1 MIDLARY
8 RELAARTEPS
18 ELSGVVL
25 RVVGLA
31 LVASGPAVPVG
42 ETCWVVGA
50 DGSRRVAVVT
60 GFREGEVQLQTI
72 GHLDGVRPGDRVVAR
87 GLPLDVPAGPGL
99 IGRVIDGVGEPIDG
113 RGPLAGSSRRPIHAD
128 PPPPIGRAPIAEV
141 LETGIRAIDGLFTIG
156 RGQRMGIFAG
166 SGVGKSTL
174 LGEMA
179 KHAQADVNVI
189 ALVGERG
196 REVGEFIEKV
206 LGPEGMARSV
216 VVVATSDRP
225 AVERLSAAY
234 AATAIAEHFRDAGLD
249 VLLMMD
255 SVTRLCQ
262 AQREIGLA
270 AGEPP
275 VTRGYPPSAF
285 AILPRLLER
294 AGTGAPIAGGRAGTI
309 TALYTVLI
317 DGDDEND
324 PIGDNVRAILDGH
337 LFLSRRL
344 AGRAIYPAIDPTL
357 SVSRLLVDLASPDD
371 YRLAMQAR
379 ELWSEFER
387 VRDLVEVGA
396 YRAGAD
402 PRIDHAIAAQP
413 RLVDF
418 LRQGLGEHS
427 PRSEAVARLR
437 AATAAPPP
445 AAPVPAAPR
454 GMREAT

>member
-1 MIDLARY
+1 MIALDRFFSRVDRA
-8 RELAARTEPS
+8 ELIQV
-18 ELSGVVL
+18 SGVVL

-31 LVASGPAVPVG
+31 VVASGPAVPVG
-42 ETCWVVGA
+42 DTCRIRLG
-50 DGSRRVAVVT
+50 DGSERLALVT
-60 GFREGEVQLQTI
+60 GFREGEVILQPI
-72 GHLDGVRPGDRVVAR
+72 GHLDGIRPGDVVLACHR
-87 GLPLDVPAGPGL
+87 PLDVPVGPGL
-99 IGRVIDGVGEPIDG
+99 IGRIVDGVGNPLDGKGPILGD
-113 RGPLAGSSRRPIHAD
+113 ARRPTAGE
-128 PPPPIGRAPIAEV
+128 PPSPLTRTPIERII
-141 LETGIRAIDGLFTIG
+141 ETGLRSIDTLFTIG
-156 RGQRMGIFAG
+156 FGQRMGIFAG

-179 KHAQADVNVI
+179 KHARADVNVI

-196 REVGEFIEKV
+196 REVGEFITKV

-225 AVERLSAAY
+225 GIERLSAAY
-234 AATAIAEHFRDAGLD
+234 AATAIAESFRDSGLD

-294 AGTGAPIAGGRAGTI
+294 AGTGPYVPAAGKAGSI
-309 TALYTVLI
+309 TAFYTVLI

-324 PIGDNVRAILDGH
+324 PVGDNVRAILDGH
-337 LFLSRRL
+337 LFLSRRM
-344 AGRAIYPAIDPTL
+344 AGQAIYPAIDPTL
-357 SVSRLLVDLASPDD
+357 SVSRLLIDLVPPAD
-371 YRLAMQAR
+371 YKLALQAR
-379 ELWSEFER
+379 ELWSEYER

-402 PRIDHAIAAQP
+402 PRVDHAIATFP
-413 RLVDF
+413 RLTAF
-418 LRQGLGEHS
+418 MRQDIGEVATRTASLAGLAKAIG
-427 PRSEAVARLR
+427 AG
-437 AATAAPPP
+437 T
-445 AAPVPAAPR
+445 
-454 GMREAT
+454 

>member
-1 MIDLARY
+1 VIDLARY
-8 RELAARTEPS
+8 RSLAEAADPTEA
-18 ELSGVVL
+18 SGVVL

-50 DGSRRVAVVT
+50 DRRQRIAVVT
-60 GFREGEVQLQTI
+60 GFREGEVMLQTI

-87 GLPLDVPAGPGL
+87 RRRLDVPVGPGL
-99 IGRVIDGVGEPIDG
+99 VGRVVNGVGEPIDG
-113 RGPLAGSSRRPIHAD
+113 LGPLAGTARRGIHAD
-128 PPPPIGRAPIAEV
+128 PPPPIGRAPIARI
-141 LETGIRAIDGLFTIG
+141 LETGLRAIDAIFTIG
-156 RGQRMGIFAG
+156 HGQRMGIFAG

-179 KHAQADVNVI
+179 KHARADVNVI

-196 REVGEFIEKV
+196 REVGEFIDKI
-206 LGPEGMARSV
+206 LGPEGLARSV

-234 AATAIAEHFRDAGLD
+234 AATAIAESFRDSGLD

-255 SVTRLCQ
+255 SITRLCQ

-285 AILPRLLER
+285 ALLPRLLER
-294 AGTGAPIAGGRAGTI
+294 AGTGAPGPDGKAGSI
-309 TALYTVLI
+309 TGLYTVLI
-317 DGDDEND
+317 EGDDEND
-324 PIGDNVRAILDGH
+324 PVGDTARAILDGH
-337 LFLSRRL
+337 LFLSRKL
-344 AGRAIYPAIDPTL
+344 AGRAIYPSIDPAL
-357 SVSRLLVDLASPDD
+357 SISRLQVDLASAED
-371 YRLAMQAR
+371 YRLSLQAR

-396 YRAGAD
+396 YRQGAD
-402 PRIDHAIAAQP
+402 PRVDHAIAAQP
-413 RLVDF
+413 RLVEF
-418 LRQGLGEHS
+418 LRQSLGES
-427 PRSEAVARLR
+427 SSRDEAVARLR
-437 AATAAPPP
+437 TAVGAP
-445 AAPVPAAPR
+445 AAGR
-454 GMREAT
+454 QEAR